1 MPDTPNEP
9 VNVAHAAN
17 EIEAA
22 LIVASLA
29 DEGIHAEAVGGLTSG
44 FRAEAPGDVTIIVRG
59 EDAERAR
66 AFLADRG

>member
-1 MPDTPNEP
+1 MSEP

-29 DEGIHAEAVGGLTSG
+29 NEGIHAEAVGGLTSG
-44 FRAEAPGDVTIIVRG
+44 LRAEAPGDVTIIVRG
-59 EDAERAR
+59 EDAERAQ